1 MDAGGDWSGKGDQDE
16 VLVFGFAAAASAES
30 WSEQC
35 AAMRQRL
42 GKPQRAEFH
51 ARDMN
56 EHEILDYLQSAR
68 DAGIVMGAV
77 ILKKP
82 PASTH
87 PLTNFNC
94 AFAAQEFFRVFL
106 TRYNVRRFWYDTEI
120 EGRVAEQGFETE
132 LSRINREL
140 CPGTSL
146 KARCR
151 RSHQSDL
158 VQIADSVAYAM
169 RRRTLGVLKLQRLQR
184 LIDEIL
190 ADKRNVFLEWG
201 KEGKSDLR
209 PYSG

>member
-1 MDAGGDWSGKGDQDE
+1 MA
-16 VLVFGFAAAASAES
+16 
-30 WSEQC
+30 
-35 AAMRQRL
+35 
-42 GKPQRAEFH
+42 QRAEFH
-51 ARDMN
+51 ARDMS
-56 EHEILDYLQSAR
+56 EQEILNYLQSAR
-68 DAGIVMGAV
+68 DAGIVIGAV

-82 PASTH
+82 PANTQ
-87 PLTNFNC
+87 LLANFNC

-120 EGRVAEQGFETE
+120 EGRVAEQTFETE

-158 VQIADSVAYAM
+158 VQIADSIAYIM
-169 RRRTLGVLKLQRLQR
+169 RRHTLGVLKLQRLQR
-184 LIDEIL
+184 LTDEIL
-190 ADKRNVFLEWG
+190 SDERNVFLEWG
-201 KEGKSDLR
+201 KEEKSDLR